1 MIATE
6 LIKILEKLPS
16 GVFIE
21 TDSGWEYDATEVNA
35 AYYNSQK
42 NVLVLT
48 RKPQG
53 NYKYYEESPKWECVF
68 CNVDSHSPVV
78 LHSDF

>member
-6 LIKILEKLPS
+6 LIKVLKSLPS
-16 GVFIE
+16 NVFIE
-21 TDSGWEYDATEVNA
+21 TDSGWECDPTDVNA
-35 AYYNSQK
+35 AYYSSLK

-48 RKPQG
+48 RKPEG
-53 NYKYYEESPKWECVF
+53 NYRYYEASLKWKCVF
-68 CNVDSHSPVV
+68 YDEDSRSPVV